1 MHRVISS
8 QLLPGAQH
16 RKQRDYSLMKQSMP
30 FKEYV
35 KILKGYSNL
44 PLSLNRLTLPFG
56 IISDNKESDYLLVG
70 HILDELQS
78 RLKDGEE
85 AVDCIDV
92 AACAYDLGHDDAEQ
106 FLDQAPY
113 LMLRMIKEA
122 HVH

>member
-1 MHRVISS
+1 
-8 QLLPGAQH
+8 
-16 RKQRDYSLMKQSMP
+16 MKQSMP
-30 FKEYV
+30 FKEYLR
-35 KILKGYSNL
+35 ILKGYSNL

-56 IISDNKESDYLLVG
+56 IISDNKESDFLLVG

-78 RLKDGEE
+78 RLKNHGE

-113 LMLRMIKEA
+113 LMVSMLKDA
-122 HVH
+122 CVH

>member
-1 MHRVISS
+1 
-8 QLLPGAQH
+8 
-16 RKQRDYSLMKQSMP
+16 MKQSMP
-30 FKEYV
+30 FKEYL

-70 HILDELQS
+70 HLLDELQS
-78 RLKDGEE
+78 RLKDGSE

>member
-1 MHRVISS
+1 
-8 QLLPGAQH
+8 
-16 RKQRDYSLMKQSMP
+16 MKQSMP
-30 FKEYV
+30 FKEYL
-35 KILKGYSNL
+35 KILKGYSNV
-44 PLSLNRLTLPFG
+44 PLSLDRLTLPFG

-70 HILDELQS
+70 HILDELAS
-78 RLKDGEE
+78 RLNNHSE

-113 LMLRMIKEA
+113 LMVRMIKEP